1 MLILLDIPIQMKKIS
16 LLLAVALF
24 AFSCSSEPL
33 SLDAE
38 SQSVDNSA
46 LSAKAGS
53 TTKAPSIASTSNFT
67 DYTISV
73 SVSPDGSE
81 WTYTINKAKSTAKTL
96 SHFIIDLNNCGD
108 QSATFGD
115 ILWATVNG
123 VPTDLSP
130 SEGKGTTCNPQD
142 ITNNFVKFPA
152 FSTASSWTLVLKF
165 DRGYETF
172 ATAAAWV
179 KAGTSC
185 NQGVIPGPGCPKE
198 DYCSFSQGFFFAN
211 GSENNG
217 ANLLWANGVTIGG
230 ITYTKAQGNAA
241 WDIDRGPGG
250 DITMNAFFQAAAVR
264 LSGVDSQVAG
274 DIAIIDAYFKGMD
287 IYSKLTTGTQGNN
300 KTYQYFNL
308 PTSVVDSVT
317 NVVTTAA
324 MVDAAGTRIANY
336 IEANHC
342 P

>member
-1 MLILLDIPIQMKKIS
+1 MKKIT
-16 LLLAVALF
+16 LLFVVALF
-24 AFSCSSEPL
+24 TFSCSNEPL
-33 SLDAE
+33 ALNTE
-38 SQSVDNSA
+38 SVDVTNTASPAKSA
-46 LSAKAGS
+46 A
-53 TTKAPSIASTSNFT
+53 TTKSASAASTSNWG
-67 DYTISV
+67 DYTIAV
-73 SVSPDGSE
+73 AVSPDGSE
-81 WTYTINKAKSTAKTL
+81 WTYTISKAKTSAKTL

-108 QSATFGD
+108 ESATFGD

-142 ITNNFVKFPA
+142 VTNNFVKFPA
-152 FSTASSWTLVLKF
+152 FSAASSWTLVLKF
-165 DRGYETF
+165 DRGYETV
-172 ATAAAWV
+172 TNAAAWV
-179 KAGTSC
+179 KAGSSC
-185 NQGVIPGPGCPKE
+185 NQGVIPAPGCPKE

-217 ANLLWANGVTIGG
+217 ASVLWTNGVSIGG
-230 ITYTKAQGNAA
+230 ITYTKEQGNNA

-264 LSGVDSQVAG
+264 LSGVESQVAA

-287 IYSKLTTGTQGNN
+287 IYSKLATGTQGNN

-308 PTSVVDSVT
+308 PTSVTDPVT

-324 MVDAAGTRIANY
+324 IVDAAGTRIADY